1 MQSKTLEQYREVKT
15 SYLKLKS
22 QAKKELLARFH
33 ELASEL
39 TQVQR
44 ELLEDFGEKVVI
56 PTKPK
61 KPKAKKTAE
70 AAAPALPAAAPSAP
84 NPKLAGLRKQL
95 DGQQKKLVDARAQNK
110 PTRAIEDRIY
120 EIEDSIRLAEGV

>member
-22 QAKKELLARFH
+22 QAKKELMARFH

-44 ELLEDFGEKVVI
+44 ELLEDFGEKVVV

-61 KPKAKKTAE
+61 KPKAKKTVE
-70 AAAPALPAAAPSAP
+70 AAAAPVAAPSTP
-84 NPKLAGLRKQL
+84 SPKLAGLRKQL
-95 DGQQKKLVDARAQNK
+95 EGQQKKLVDARAQNK